1 MVRVK
6 CIIQYDGTNY
16 NGSQIQP
23 GLPTIYGELQKAL
36 KKIHKKDIIV
46 TSAGRTDANVHALAQ
61 VIHFDSELD
70 LEANNYRHAL
80 NCLLPKDIRVIDAS
94 IEDENFHARFSSHDK
109 EYIYKLSMAPYS
121 IFERNHI
128 YQFGQKLD
136 VEAMKEA
143 CKLFLGTHDF
153 RNFCTTTK
161 DETNTYIRTLF
172 LFEINQEND
181 LLIFKIRGNGF
192 LRYMVRMMIGMLIKI
207 GLHKVDKSL
216 ILEKFDIEN
225 CQQKCPY
232 KAPAEGLYL
241 NEVKYD

>member
-23 GLPTIYGELQKAL
+23 GLPTINGELQKAL

-70 LEANNYRHAL
+70 LEANNYKHAL

-109 EYIYKLSMAPYS
+109 EYIYKLSDEQPFLVGER
-121 IFERNHI
+121 IFPFIQYLKEITFIN
-128 YQFGQKLD
+128 LD
-136 VEAMKEA
+136 K
-143 CKLFLGTHDF
+143 
-153 RNFCTTTK
+153 N
-161 DETNTYIRTLF
+161 
-172 LFEINQEND
+172 
-181 LLIFKIRGNGF
+181 
-192 LRYMVRMMIGMLIKI
+192 
-207 GLHKVDKSL
+207 
-216 ILEKFDIEN
+216 
-225 CQQKCPY
+225 
-232 KAPAEGLYL
+232 
-241 NEVKYD
+241 